1 MNKLTRRAFLWRGS
15 MAAGMAGAVATVPGL
30 PALLATDTPLATSAA
45 ETAGPEAAAAL
56 PEDAAMTEP
65 LIVHVRDLST
75 GAMDTSS
82 SARSRSPTPIPS
94 LPSGSIK
101 PPA

>member
-75 GAMDTSS
+75 GAMDLFVGTQQI
-82 SARSRSPTPIPS
+82 AYTNPQLALRLYQATR
-94 LPSGSIK
+94 
-101 PPA
+101 